1 MLNTHL
7 KVSLE
12 IAVWLMDLKPVL
24 YGNIEGWD
32 GVGGEREVQEEG
44 DLWTAMIHAAVW
56 QKPTQYC

>member
-1 MLNTHL
+1 
-7 KVSLE
+7 
-12 IAVWLMDLKPVL
+12 MDLKPVL